1 MAKLYF
7 RYSSMNAGKSTALLQ
22 IEDNYLRL
30 NQQCLLFTAEIDDR
44 FGVAKITSR
53 LGLSRDAL
61 TFNQDTNFLD
71 ISIENFACILLDEA
85 QFLTK
90 EQVKQLHK
98 LAHTRNIPIICFGL
112 RSDFKGDGFAGS
124 EMLLVLAD
132 AIEELKTVCQCGHK
146 ATMVARYLNG
156 IRQKDGP
163 QTLIGDTEYRSLC
176 PDCFYRG
183 E

>member
-44 FGVAKITSR
+44 FGHAKITSR
-53 LGLSRDAL
+53 LGLSRDAQ
-61 TFNQDTNFLD
+61 TFNNQTDFSTLVTD
-71 ISIENFACILLDEA
+71 GYACILLDEA

-90 EQVKQLHK
+90 EQVKQIHK
-98 LAHTRNIPIICFGL
+98 LAHTQNVPIICFGL
-112 RSDFKGDGFAGS
+112 RSDFKGDGFSGS

-146 ATMVARYLNG
+146 ATMVARYFNG
-156 IRQKDGP
+156 VRQKEGP
-163 QTLIGDTEYRSLC
+163 QTLIGDSEYRSLC
-176 PDCFYRG
+176 PDCFYR
-183 E
+183 EQ